1 MLPSFQ
7 MVRPLKFLAGALL
20 LTITAVA
27 QIPVVDFEK
36 QKIEILDRYR
46 SLIRLNTASP
56 PGNETIAVEYMK
68 KLIEAEGIPVQVFAL
83 DPNRANLVAR
93 LKGNGSKK
101 PLLILAHTDVVPVQ
115 REKWPVDPFAA
126 VIKEWLRLGTWLGG

>member
-7 MVRPLKFLAGALL
+7 MVRSLKFLAGALL
-20 LTITAVA
+20 FAITAVA

-68 KLIEAEGIPVQVFAL
+68 KLIEAEGIPVQVFAM

>member
-68 KLIEAEGIPVQVFAL
+68 KLIEAEGIPVQVFAM